1 MRVAVEYAGMA
12 EPVAGRVLLSAAAA
26 GVSLG
31 KFLELGLAA
40 HKLRASCGHALLSD
54 SLRFYATRC
63 GVACFC
69 YDQVRPNQ
77 IHFPAPR
84 LRYLD
89 AMQVRRMLLSLRSP
103 LCFCPTIGRMS
114 GVVRPSVRRIR
125 GCAVSCGCSPGV

>member
-1 MRVAVEYAGMA
+1 MFSHAGVA

-40 HKLRASCGHALLSD
+40 HKLRASCGHALLAD

-89 AMQVRRMLLSLRSP
+89 AMQVGLLFLLRS
-103 LCFCPTIGRMS
+103 
-114 GVVRPSVRRIR
+114 
-125 GCAVSCGCSPGV
+125 SCRAWALPHETQGLGLGLG

>member
-1 MRVAVEYAGMA
+1 M
-12 EPVAGRVLLSAAAA
+12 AGRVLLSAAAA

-40 HKLRASCGHALLSD
+40 HKLRASCGHALLAD

-89 AMQVRRMLLSLRSP
+89 AMQVGLLFLLRS
-103 LCFCPTIGRMS
+103 
-114 GVVRPSVRRIR
+114 
-125 GCAVSCGCSPGV
+125 SCRAWALPHETQGLGLGLG